1 MIAKI
6 GNTEVPYV
14 YALNVTRE
22 TVGERQRTAGG
33 KLRQDVV
40 AVKRTWRLQT
50 RVITKSKATSI
61 QTEVAS
67 GAAVDFTLDEL
78 GSSVKAYVDIQEE
91 RVPSF
96 RDGTWQTDSRVL
108 TLTVTER

>member
-22 TVGERQRTAGG
+22 TIGERQRTAGG

>member
-50 RVITKSKATSI
+50 RVMTKSEATSI
-61 QTEVAS
+61 LSEVAS
-67 GAAVDFTLDEL
+67 GAAVDFKLDEL
-78 GSSVKAYVDIQEE
+78 GSSVKAYVDIQQE
-91 RVPSF
+91 RVPSN
-96 RDGTWQTDSRVL
+96 RGGTWQTDSRVL

>member
-6 GNTEVPYV
+6 GNTEVPCV
-14 YALNVTRE
+14 YALDVTRE

-40 AVKRTWRLQT
+40 AVKRVWRLQT
-50 RVITKSKATSI
+50 RVMTKSKAASI
-61 QTEVAS
+61 LNEVAS

-78 GSSVKAYVDIQEE
+78 GSPVEAYVDIQEE

-96 RDGTWQTDSRVL
+96 RCGAWQTDSRVL